1 MSETYHIPV
10 LLEEAVE
17 QLSIRPDGVYVDLTF
32 GGGGHS
38 RRILSELSSRGRLYS
53 LDQDPDARVNAPDDE
68 RFTFVES
75 NFRFVRGALRSR
87 GVDRVDGILADL
99 GVSSHHFDTAER
111 GFSFRSDAALDMRM
125 NNRGGRTAAD
135 IVNSYT
141 NDALCEIFSQWGE
154 LDTTWKIANCIL
166 RARDKQPIRTTGEL
180 IAAVEP
186 VTPAKDPTKFLTK
199 LFQALRIEVNGEME
213 ALKMAL
219 EQSLKL
225 LSPGGRLVVISY
237 HSLEDR
243 IDKNFMRSGNCDGRI
258 EKDFYGRQT
267 TPVEAV
273 VRKPIIP
280 TDEETAR
287 NPRARSARMRVAE
300 KRES

>member
-186 VTPAKDPTKFLTK
+186 VTPAKDPTKFLRSEEHTSE
-199 LFQALRIEVNGEME
+199 L
-213 ALKMAL
+213 
-219 EQSLKL
+219 QSQ
-225 LSPGGRLVVISY
+225 R
-237 HSLEDR
+237 
-243 IDKNFMRSGNCDGRI
+243 
-258 EKDFYGRQT
+258 
-267 TPVEAV
+267 
-273 VRKPIIP
+273 
-280 TDEETAR
+280 
-287 NPRARSARMRVAE
+287 
-300 KRES
+300 

>member
-141 NDALCEIFSQWGE
+141 NDALCEIFFAVG
-154 LDTTWKIANCIL
+154 
-166 RARDKQPIRTTGEL
+166 RARYDVENRQLHPARPRQAAHTHHRRAGSQPSSPSRRPRIR
-180 IAAVEP
+180 P
-186 VTPAKDPTKFLTK
+186 
-199 LFQALRIEVNGEME
+199 
-213 ALKMAL
+213 
-219 EQSLKL
+219 S
-225 LSPGGRLVVISY
+225 S
-237 HSLEDR
+237 
-243 IDKNFMRSGNCDGRI
+243 
-258 EKDFYGRQT
+258 
-267 TPVEAV
+267 
-273 VRKPIIP
+273 
-280 TDEETAR
+280 
-287 NPRARSARMRVAE
+287 
-300 KRES
+300 